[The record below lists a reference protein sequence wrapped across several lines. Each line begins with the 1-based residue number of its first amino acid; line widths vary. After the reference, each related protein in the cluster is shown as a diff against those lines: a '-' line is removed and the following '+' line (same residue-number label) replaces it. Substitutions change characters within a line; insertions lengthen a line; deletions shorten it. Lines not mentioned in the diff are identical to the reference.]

1 MPPLILIK
9 STGLVSSICFD
20 GSREIND
27 SAVGTR
33 FREVGGSG
41 VNRPTHQPVFGKSV
55 TIHRAIVSYEYS
67 TNAMR
72 KGYCS

>member
-33 FREVGGSG
+33 FREVRWVGCEPPNTSTSLREIC
-41 VNRPTHQPVFGKSV
+41 NHSQ
-55 TIHRAIVSYEYS
+55 SY
-67 TNAMR
+67 
-72 KGYCS
+72 CVL